1 MESES
6 YRLKRYAYDYEQYE
20 SEGKNAATMIENIL
34 SDPEF
39 TGLDGIVIG
48 SWGGPWEESCQP
60 LIDGIAAHTDRF
72 SHIKSL
78 FVGDMDYEDCEVSWI
93 MQGNYSKLWAAM
105 PQLKELTIKGS
116 TDLALGI
123 TSHENLESLTIICGG
138 LPESVIQEIQN
149 AKLPNLKKLLLYIG
163 VDYYGFD
170 GDADTIKQLLENSDF
185 PKLSYLGIANSEM
198 QDELTEIVLD
208 CKYIRQIHT
217 LDLSCGTL
225 TDKGGALLLERLPS
239 LPNIKKLDVHYHY
252 MTDDM
257 EQKISRLPIETDI
270 SEQCEADEDDGD
282 IFMIAMLTE

>member
-1 MESES
+1 
-6 YRLKRYAYDYEQYE
+6 
-20 SEGKNAATMIENIL
+20 
-34 SDPEF
+34 
-39 TGLDGIVIG
+39 
-48 SWGGPWEESCQP
+48 
-60 LIDGIAAHTDRF
+60 
-72 SHIKSL
+72 
-78 FVGDMDYEDCEVSWI
+78 
-93 MQGNYSKLWAAM
+93 
-105 PQLKELTIKGS
+105 
-116 TDLALGI
+116 
-123 TSHENLESLTIICGG
+123 
-138 LPESVIQEIQN
+138 
-149 AKLPNLKKLLLYIG
+149 
-163 VDYYGFD
+163 
-170 GDADTIKQLLENSDF
+170 
-185 PKLSYLGIANSEM
+185 M